1 MPSKSIVSS
10 IVLLLICSILINSYR
25 LDALSATDDFSDLN
39 ELNDPFLIERLEKLL
54 AEAGLTEKRSAIF
67 KDPSMLD
74 GLLLQRL
81 AMNRR
86 PGLLRLKKET

>member
-10 IVLLLICSILINSYR
+10 IVLLLICSILIHAYR
-25 LDALSATDDFSDLN
+25 LDASSATDDLTDFN
-39 ELNDPFLIERLEKLL
+39 ELNDPYLIERLEKLL
-54 AEAGLTEKRSAIF
+54 AEAGAMDKRAAIL
-67 KDPSMLD
+67 KDSSLLD
-74 GLLLQRL
+74 GLLLHRL